1 MHGPVISVLVV
12 DDSPDV
18 ASMLSA
24 MLALEPDMKVVGTL
38 TDAAAL
44 VETARRLR
52 PAVVLLDLTMPGKD
66 PLEALKELNA
76 TEAGADTRVVA
87 YSGHDGP
94 ETETAVRA
102 AGAWGLVSKASEP
115 SVVAAAV
122 RSAMQQKR
130 V

>member
-1 MHGPVISVLVV
+1 MHGPVINVLVV

-24 MLALEPDMKVVGTL
+24 MLSLEPDMNVVGTL
-38 TDAAAL
+38 TDAADL
-44 VETARRLR
+44 VETATELR

-66 PLEALKELNA
+66 PIEALKELKA
-76 TEAGADTRVVA
+76 SQAGAAVRVVA

-94 ETETAVRA
+94 ETEAAVRA

-122 RSAMQQKR
+122 RSATR
-130 V
+130 GENA